1 MMKLLLVEDS
11 ELIRYRLVDWLRS
24 LSAAIRIDTATTI
37 DQAQQQVHTLQ
48 PDLLILDLSLPDGN
62 AIHKIEAFKALAPH
76 MGIAIFTNDAS
87 NFTRVKC
94 LFAGADWFF
103 DKSTEV
109 NELIALVQQQLSA
122 RIGNPAN

>member
-24 LSAAIRIDTATTI
+24 LSAAIQIDTAITI
-37 DQAQQQVHTLQ
+37 DQTLEQVRSRQ

-62 AIHKIEAFKALAPH
+62 AIHKIEEFKALAPH

-103 DKSTEV
+103 DKSSEV

>member
-24 LSAAIRIDTATTI
+24 LSATIRIDTAITI
-37 DQAQQQVHTLQ
+37 AQALQQVQTCS
-48 PDLLILDLSLPDGN
+48 PDLLILDLLLPDGN
-62 AIHKIEAFKALAPH
+62 AIHKIEEFKELAPQ
-76 MGIAIFTNDAS
+76 MGIAVFTNDAS

-103 DKSTEV
+103 DKSSEV

-122 RIGNPAN
+122 RIDNPAN